1 MGVEVVNR
9 AVDAYADEA
18 LRLQIAQHGVVL
30 AFALL
35 QQGREH
41 HRRRPLIEAQHLI
54 HHLTDGLRLERD
66 TVIRAA
72 RGPGPRIEQA
82 QVIVDLGHRP
92 DRRARVV
99 RRCLCSI
106 AIAGESPSM

>member
-1 MGVEVVNR
+1 LGRIGTHAQAVDHDFEVVLATRVELGWGVEVVNR

-41 HRRRPLIEAQHLI
+41 HRRRPLIEAQ
-54 HHLTDGLRLERD
+54 
-66 TVIRAA
+66 
-72 RGPGPRIEQA
+72 
-82 QVIVDLGHRP
+82 
-92 DRRARVV
+92 
-99 RRCLCSI
+99 
-106 AIAGESPSM
+106 